1 MGLRSCA
8 TEGGPAPFQPMFLV
22 EEITH
27 RVLNEYAE
35 AISALA
41 LAARAAPDVRTEV
54 SLRAAAARLQ
64 AQAEA
69 HRALQSPAGGGTMD
83 LGNYLAQLCGLL
95 SRAQLS
101 QNGVRL
107 IVSADE
113 VWLDADRCWR
123 VGLIVAELIRNAA
136 RHGFAGGP
144 GNIRVEITETA
155 GNINCRVR
163 DDGRGAAL
171 GGGGRGSRLV
181 QALAGELCGAVD
193 WEFTP
198 TGCCAGLQFARPIDC
213 VWIAHQPHPQES

>member
-1 MGLRSCA
+1 MGLQSCA
-8 TEGGPAPFQPMFLV
+8 TEGAFVPLQPLFLV

-41 LAARAAPDVRTEV
+41 VAARAAPDARTEV
-54 SLRAAAARLQ
+54 TLRAAATRLR

-69 HRALQSPAGGGTMD
+69 HRALQSPAAAGLMD
-83 LGNYLAQLCGLL
+83 LGDYLVELCASL
-95 SRAQLS
+95 SKAQLS

-107 IVSADE
+107 MVSADE

-144 GNIRVEITETA
+144 GSIRVETTEAA
-155 GNINCRVR
+155 GKISCRVR
-163 DDGRGAAL
+163 DDGRGGAL
-171 GGGGRGSRLV
+171 GEGGRGSRLV
-181 QALAGELCGAVD
+181 QALANELRGAVD
-193 WEFTP
+193 WDFTP
-198 TGCCAGLQFARPIDC
+198 AGCCARLDFARPIDC
-213 VWIAHQPHPQES
+213 VWIGRQPHSEEI